1 MTDKNRNLLALVKE
15 FAKYSTSAERSNDLV
30 SNIEEI
36 LKRKL
41 DNEEKLKL
49 MLNTETFISLTT
61 IYTISCLNIDENK
74 KKEFLSNYGEN
85 TEKIFQV
92 FGGWSP
98 ERIEDYKRVK
108 FVAGELFYKSLKGKV
123 APTQKDYENL
133 WDDFTYCIITG
144 LNFGPQV
151 SAENEKQYNL
161 LSKIIKLKLAA
172 LTYEVKKK
180 IQENIALFSKN

>member
-1 MTDKNRNLLALVKE
+1 MTDKNKSLSAFAKE

-49 MLNTETFISLTT
+49 RLNIEIFISLTT
-61 IYTISCLNIDENK
+61 IYTISCLNVDGNK
-74 KKEFLSNYGEN
+74 KKEFLSHYGEG

-98 ERIEDYKRVK
+98 ERIKDYEGLKG
-108 FVAGELFYKSLKGKV
+108 VASELFYKSLKGKV

-133 WDDFTYCIITG
+133 WDNFTYCIIAG

-161 LSKIIKLKLAA
+161 LSKIIELKLTV

-180 IQENIALFSKN
+180 IQENIVLFFK